1 MDCQDQDHRD
11 RGGHQH
17 HHHHHDHHDPFN
29 TGGAGREQ
37 GPGFLVRGH
46 LVETGWI
53 IAGLSLQYITKI
65 QCMKT
70 CMKGSIGK
78 ILSAQNLLNR
88 HQVSTAF
95 ILILYFLTQSWLW
108 AISSLE

>member
-1 MDCQDQDHRD
+1 MHCQDQDHRD

-29 TGGAGREQ
+29 TGGAGQEQ

-53 IAGLSLQYITKI
+53 IAGLQFAIHYKNTMHEYLYEKI
-65 QCMKT
+65 DWQD
-70 CMKGSIGK
+70 I
-78 ILSAQNLLNR
+78 
-88 HQVSTAF
+88 
-95 ILILYFLTQSWLW
+95 
-108 AISSLE
+108 ISSKSLKQAPS